1 MSNTNQSI
9 ANRTLSQDGG
19 EQIEA
24 ATASINSMP
33 AGIHAIAAAYGDYSK
48 KSFEDA
54 RLFVEKLSGVKSV
67 DKAIELQSEFAKSS
81 FDTFMVESQKIGAL
95 YRDLAMQ
102 SYKPFS
108 GFFAKM
114 TPTNR

>member
-1 MSNTNQSI
+1 MSNDHQNN
-9 ANRTLSQDGG
+9 ANRTLPQ
-19 EQIEA
+19 QIDSVNE
-24 ATASINSMP
+24 SMKSVP
-33 AGIHAIAAAYGDYSK
+33 AGLHAIATAYTDYSAT
-48 KSFEDA
+48 SFEDI

-81 FDTFMVESQKIGAL
+81 FETFMAESQKIGAL

-108 GFFAKM
+108 GLLAKM

>member
-1 MSNTNQSI
+1 MHE
-9 ANRTLSQDGG
+9 L
-19 EQIEA
+19 EA
-24 ATASINSMP
+24 AAVSMNSMP
-33 AGIHAIAAAYGDYSK
+33 AGIHAIATAYSDYSK

-54 RLFVEKLSGVKSV
+54 RLFVEKLSSVKSI

-81 FDTFMVESQKIGAL
+81 FETFMSESQKIGAL

-108 GFFAKM
+108 GFLAKM
-114 TPTNR
+114 APTNR

>member
-1 MSNTNQSI
+1 MSNTNQNI
-9 ANRTLSQDGG
+9 GARTLPQDGR

-24 ATASINSMP
+24 AAVPMNSMP
-33 AGIHAIAAAYGDYSK
+33 AGIHAIATAYSDYSK

-54 RLFVEKLSGVKSV
+54 RLFVEKLSSVKSI

-81 FDTFMVESQKIGAL
+81 FETFMSESQKIGAL

-108 GFFAKM
+108 GLLGKM
-114 TPTNR
+114 IPTNR

>member
-1 MSNTNQSI
+1 MSNTNQNI
-9 ANRTLSQDGG
+9 AARTLPQVGT

-24 ATASINSMP
+24 AAASMNSMP
-33 AGIHAIAAAYGDYSK
+33 AGIHAIATAHSDYSK

-54 RLFVEKLSGVKSV
+54 RLFVEKLSGVKSI

-81 FDTFMVESQKIGAL
+81 FELFLAESQKIAAL

-108 GFFAKM
+108 GLLGKM
-114 TPTNR
+114 IPTNR